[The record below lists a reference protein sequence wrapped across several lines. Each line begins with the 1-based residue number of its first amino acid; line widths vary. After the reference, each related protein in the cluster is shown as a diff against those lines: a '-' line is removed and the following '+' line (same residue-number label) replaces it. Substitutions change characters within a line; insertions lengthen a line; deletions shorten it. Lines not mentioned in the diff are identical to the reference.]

1 PLKARHTLADKIMAQ
16 ESETHQ
22 QALRRYL
29 ASTAGIETAEEFFQ
43 LDNTT
48 IKKCLMRLATEV
60 MILDDDW
67 DLYADRMVKFARA
80 GKFEPYKHLIA
91 LLLADTTKSN
101 EEMHRLFSEEHNGP
115 SISTEFVS
123 PLVRTGTTR
132 GLDSSDRL
140 ADFLPSLKRE
150 LTGLLYKDVKG
161 LVDSLLNT
169 AHLDPALR
177 LEPDENFI
185 NKMHAEIIIDK
196 TETSMLHWIGS
207 FDKQFKKQFPG
218 KNLRTWQSKPQI
230 ALGGSDSI
238 RKLDGAIMSR
248 DFKKQHSNHIRDVMV
263 PFKLKSNDSSTTA
276 ALEHLAKYV
285 CEIFTNQ
292 PTRNFVIVITMCGTS
307 LQLWQFDR
315 SGAIGSELIDIKA
328 HKENLKKFGDL
339 MFWFL
344 TCNKTLLGFDPTFVE
359 EEGHPVAINTCNQR
373 FLIQPSPIFRAPGI
387 WGRGTTCWKAYLSGD
402 ESDSF
407 IIKDSWQVENR
418 INEGEMLREVTE
430 KDVHYV
436 ARYYAHEDVLVHGTV
451 VDIESHVRKGAEYK
465 GGKKIGFDVKP
476 EDPQVKNE
484 CTNRFHRRL
493 ILKDVGVPIY
503 EVDSPARLLQALE
516 DCIKGHQELLKAG
529 YLHRDISINNLMVND
544 NSKDPYRKSF
554 LIDLDMAIP
563 SSSGAQCSLART
575 GTKVF
580 MSCHLLLGRPGHTHV
595 DDLESF
601 FWVMTW
607 ICIQY
612 PVEQRKATT
621 LPTWNQLPLESLG
634 LLKKGLLEEPF
645 RLTKHFTPRFQSLT
659 QCVDELAKIMYKEMI
674 DRSVKSARRDD
685 CAKLYNKIL
694 PLFQRVRE
702 ELR

>member
-1 PLKARHTLADKIMAQ
+1 MSRHFT
-16 ESETHQ
+16 
-22 QALRRYL
+22 
-29 ASTAGIETAEEFFQ
+29 
-43 LDNTT
+43 
-48 IKKCLMRLATEV
+48 
-60 MILDDDW
+60 
-67 DLYADRMVKFARA
+67 
-80 GKFEPYKHLIA
+80 
-91 LLLADTTKSN
+91 
-101 EEMHRLFSEEHNGP
+101 EEH
-115 SISTEFVS
+115 
-123 PLVRTGTTR
+123 
-132 GLDSSDRL
+132 D
-140 ADFLPSLKRE
+140 
-150 LTGLLYKDVKG
+150 
-161 LVDSLLNT
+161 
-169 AHLDPALR
+169 
-177 LEPDENFI
+177 
-185 NKMHAEIIIDK
+185 
-196 TETSMLHWIGS
+196 
-207 FDKQFKKQFPG
+207 
-218 KNLRTWQSKPQI
+218 
-230 ALGGSDSI
+230 
-238 RKLDGAIMSR
+238 
-248 DFKKQHSNHIRDVMV
+248 NHIRDVMV
-263 PFKLKSNDSSTTA
+263 PFELKSNVSRTTN

-285 CEIFTNQ
+285 YEAFINQ

-315 SGAIGSELIDIKA
+315 SGAIGSELIDVKA
-328 HKENLKKFGDL
+328 NKENLKKFGDL

-344 TCNKTLLGFDPTFVE
+344 TCNKTLLGFDPTVVE

-418 INEGEMLREVTE
+418 RNEGEMLREVTE

-451 VDIESHVRKGAEYK
+451 VDIESHVRRGAEYK

-503 EVDSPARLLQALE
+503 EVHSPARLLEAFE
-516 DCIKGHQELLKAG
+516 DCIKWHQELLKAG

-563 SSSGAQCSLART
+563 YPSLGVQSGLART

-580 MSCHLLLGRPGHTHV
+580 MSSRLLLKLVSHSHV

-601 FWVMTW
+601 FWVMLW

-612 PVEQRKATT
+612 PVKERQETE
-621 LPTWNQLPLESLG
+621 LPSWNQQSMQSLG
-634 LLKKGLLEEPF
+634 AMKEGYLHTPWLLTQK
-645 RLTKHFTPRFQSLT
+645 FTNHFQSLRP
-659 QCVDELAKIMYKEMI
+659 CVEEFGQIMYKEI
-674 DRSVKSARRDD
+674 DRTDDSVGRDD
-685 CAKLYNKIL
+685 PARLYNKIL
-694 PLFQRVRE
+694 SLFQRVQKG
-702 ELR
+702 LR

>member
-1 PLKARHTLADKIMAQ
+1 MAQ

-29 ASTAGIETAEEFFQ
+29 ISSVGIQTAEEFFR
-43 LDNTT
+43 LENTR
-48 IKKCLMRLATEV
+48 IKNSLMRLATE
-60 MILDDDW
+60 MKILDNDW
-67 DLYADRMVKFARA
+67 DRYADRMTELAWTEKF
-80 GKFEPYKHLIA
+80 KPYKHLITF
-91 LLLADTTKSN
+91 LLADETKPN
-101 EEMHRLFSEEHNGP
+101 KAMRRLISQEYNGS

-123 PLVRTGTTR
+123 PLVRTGTTP
-132 GLDSSDRL
+132 GLIHSLDRV
-140 ADFLPSLKRE
+140 ADFLHSLKRE

-161 LVDSLLNT
+161 LVDSLLNS

-185 NKMHAEIIIDK
+185 NKMHAKIIIDK
-196 TETSMLHWIGS
+196 TETSMLDWIGS
-207 FDKQFKKQFPG
+207 FDKQFKTQFPG

-230 ALGGSDSI
+230 ALGGINSKC
-238 RKLDGAIMSR
+238 KLDGAIMSR
-248 DFKKQHSNHIRDVMV
+248 DFEEQHSNHIRDVMV
-263 PFKLKSNDSSTTA
+263 PFELKSNDSRTTA

-285 CEIFTNQ
+285 YEVFTNQ
-292 PTRNFVIVITMCGTS
+292 PTQSFVIGITMCGTS

-315 SGAIGSELIDIKA
+315 SGAIGSELIDVKA
-328 HKENLKKFGDL
+328 NKENLKKFGDL

-344 TCNKTLLGFDPTFVE
+344 TCNKTLLGFDPTIVE

-387 WGRGTTCWKAYLSGD
+387 CGRGTTCWKAYLSGD
-402 ESDSF
+402 ESDNF

-418 INEGEMLREVTE
+418 RNEGEMLREVTE

-436 ARYYAHEDVLVHGTV
+436 ARYYAHEDVFVHGTI
-451 VDIESHVRKGAEYK
+451 VDIESHVRRGAEYK
-465 GGKKIGFDVKP
+465 GGKKIRFDVKP

-484 CTNRFHRRL
+484 CTNRFHRRM

-503 EVDSPARLLQALE
+503 EVDSPARLLEAFE

-529 YLHRDISINNLMVND
+529 YLHRDISINNLMVNN
-544 NSKDPYRKSF
+544 NSKDPYQKSF

-595 DDLESF
+595 DDLESL

-612 PVEQRKATT
+612 PAKERKETT
-621 LPTWNQLPLESLG
+621 LPTWNQMSLEFLG
-634 LLKKGLLEEPF
+634 IHKKGLLEEPF

-659 QCVDELAKIMYKEMI
+659 QCVHDFAKIMYKEI
-674 DRSVKSARRDD
+674 GRSVDSVRRDD
-685 CAKLYNKIL
+685 PAKLYNKIL

-702 ELR
+702 ELSQRV